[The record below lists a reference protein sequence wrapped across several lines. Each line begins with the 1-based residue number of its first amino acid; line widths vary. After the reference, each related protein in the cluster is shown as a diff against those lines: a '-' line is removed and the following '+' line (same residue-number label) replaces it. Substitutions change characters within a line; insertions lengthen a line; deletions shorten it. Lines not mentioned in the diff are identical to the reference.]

1 MNYKT
6 FLGRFLCFTVTV
18 VVQCSISVQA
28 QEFIRYGSANTYNST
43 TARAA
48 FPQSWGQY
56 GQNQQHNPVFT
67 VPSNAPTFL
76 TTGITTVSPLTG
88 DEMRR
93 VDVASKYYPADGRM
107 AWATTAAQWVGNV
120 VGVSVAQ
127 GIVFATTSRRE
138 IYALDAQ
145 SSLAIWRKELVGV
158 AGMGQPLAL
167 TLGGKLRVIVTA
179 GDADFNGNNV
189 IRAANLTEHD
199 RGAEFSAVYCLD
211 ALTGSQVWRFD
222 TKGHVRPTPLYLNGY
237 LYVVSGDGF
246 LYVLNASTGAL
257 VSSFTNPGEGQVGLS
272 SPNWYTTT
280 DGRTLIYYGT
290 LSPRN
295 ILAVDVTNPAAPVL
309 AWTYA
314 PPGAASNAPGDVS
327 VAVDPATGLLTT
339 SIFTNVGTS
348 AAPIFD
354 ERVVALNATTGQVV
368 WSVFSG
374 QGPTMDG
381 FKSANP
387 MISNG
392 VVYTG
397 NPLNATVQAFDLL
410 TGTLLWST
418 PIPSSDP
425 DRRTAP
431 RAAPT
436 LVNGKLIFP
445 VAQHVYTFDAATG
458 VLLNDYHVPVSY
470 VAYGLNQPVVIGNVV
485 YISSVSGYVH
495 AYPVSYITTQAAPA
509 PGTEPALP
517 LKTAEYYNSANAPSK
532 SQTSGFPSTWLSY
545 AGGPSHN
552 SYLSSGPS
560 LGSKWSSSLL
570 FALSLSGT
578 PLDGSIF
585 GTEIAS
591 QMTHFGFGVGSGV
604 SPVKGILYSSAGN
617 RAVTAHNATNG
628 KLIWRFRTNNHN
640 FGQPLVTSDAVIV
653 AGGNVALNL
662 GQYTN
667 FTKKSP
673 QTRVG
678 TGYMYIHALDP
689 NNGNEKWSFY
699 SGQGTLSMTP
709 LYYNGNLYWVDGQS
723 QTWAISA
730 STGQPVAPFMDA
742 NGFPTLNLGGGF
754 NSTSSPNLYTD
765 TAGRKLMVVGLA
777 MPNRMVAVDLTTATI
792 AWTQPLSGYATNL
805 VGFAAASPAVDQTNG
820 LAISS
825 AIINVDTVLNTAQ
838 TLVFALNGTTGDM
851 VWAQVMDVGST
862 PAGFVASTP
871 MVTNGKVYL
880 SNPATDQIVALDA
893 LTGTVAWKTVVASSG
908 GRHSWAP
915 PTLVGGAKLI
925 VPVGGSLYTLD
936 PNTGAV
942 LKTYSIGGAHT
953 FNHVTVLGNT
963 VYLGNSYGWVLG
975 IPLSSVTG

>member
-1 MNYKT
+1 MRFTPIIRSAITMAVILNAVPT
-6 FLGRFLCFTVTV
+6 F
-18 VVQCSISVQA
+18 A
-28 QEFIRYGSANTYNST
+28 QEFIRYGSANTYNSSS
-43 TARAA
+43 ARAA
-48 FPQSWGQY
+48 FPQAWGQY
-56 GQNQQHNPVFT
+56 GSNQQHNPVFT
-67 VPSNAPTFL
+67 VPSGAPTFL
-76 TTGITTVSPLTG
+76 TSGISTVAPLTG

-93 VDVASKYYPADGRM
+93 VDVAAKYYPADGRM

-120 VGVSVAQ
+120 VGVSMAQ
-127 GIVFATTSRRE
+127 GIIFATTSRRE
-138 IYALDAQ
+138 VYALDAQ
-145 SSLAIWRKELVGV
+145 SGLAIWRKELVGV

-167 TLGGKLRVIVTA
+167 TLGGKLRIIVTA

-189 IRAANLTEHD
+189 IRAAQLNEHD
-199 RGAEFSAVYCLD
+199 RGAEFTAVYCLD

-222 TKGHVRPTPLYLNGY
+222 TKGNVRPTPLFINGY

-246 LYVLNASTGAL
+246 LYVLDATTGAQ
-257 VSSFTNPGEGQVGLS
+257 VSSFANPGEGQVGLS
-272 SPNWYTTT
+272 SPNWYNTT

-309 AWTYA
+309 AWTYS

-418 PIPSSDP
+418 PIPSTDP
-425 DRRTAP
+425 DRRNAP

-436 LVNGKLIFP
+436 LVDGKLIFP
-445 VAQHVYTFDAATG
+445 VAQHIYTFDAATG
-458 VLLNDYHVPVSY
+458 ALLNDYYLPVSY
-470 VAYGLNQPVVIGNVV
+470 VAYGLNQPVVIGNIA
-485 YISSVSGYVH
+485 YISSVSGYVY
-495 AYPVSYITTQAAPA
+495 AYPVSTITTQAAPSPGVA
-509 PGTEPALP
+509 PPLP
-517 LKTAEYYNSANAPSK
+517 LKTAEYYNSGNAPS
-532 SQTSGFPSTWLSY
+532 SSSNFPSTWLSY
-545 AGGPSHN
+545 AGGPGHN

-560 LGSKWSSSLL
+560 LSSKWSSSLL

-578 PLDGSIF
+578 AQDEALF
-585 GTEIAS
+585 GKEIAS
-591 QMTHFGFGVGSGV
+591 QMTHFSFGVGSGV

-617 RAVTAHNATNG
+617 RTVTAHNATNG

-640 FGQPLVTSDAVIV
+640 FGQPLVTSNAVIV

-667 FTKKSP
+667 FTKRSS

-689 NNGNEKWSFY
+689 KNGNEKWSFY
-699 SGQGTLSMTP
+699 SGQGTMSMTP

-723 QTWAISA
+723 QMWAISA
-730 STGQPVAPFMDA
+730 STGQPVAPFMDV
-742 NGFPTLNLGGGF
+742 NGFPLLNLGGGF
-754 NSTSSPNLYTD
+754 NSTSSANLYTD
-765 TAGRKLMVVGLA
+765 TAGRKLMVVGMA
-777 MPNRMVAVDLTTATI
+777 MPNRMVAVDLATATV
-792 AWTQPLSGYATNL
+792 AWTQPLSAFAVNL

-820 LAISS
+820 LIVSS
-825 AIINVDTVLNTAQ
+825 AVINVDNLLNTAQ
-838 TLVFALNGTTGDM
+838 VLVFALNGTTGDL
-851 VWAQVMDVGST
+851 VWSQSMDVGSV
-862 PAGFVASTP
+862 PSGFVSPTP
-871 MVTNGKVYL
+871 MVTNNKVYI
-880 SNPATDQIVALDA
+880 SNPTANQVVVLDA
-893 LTGTVAWKTVVASSG
+893 LTGAVTWKTTVAAVG
-908 GRHSWAP
+908 GNYSWAP
-915 PTLVGGAKLI
+915 PTLVGTSKLI
-925 VPVGGSLYTLD
+925 VPVGGNLLTFD
-936 PNTGAV
+936 ATTGAL
-942 LKTYSIGGAHT
+942 LKTYAIGGGHT
-953 FNHVTVLGNT
+953 FNHVTVIGKT
-963 VYLGNSYGWVLG
+963 VYVGNSFGWVLG
-975 IPLSSVTG
+975 IPLSNVTG